1 MKITC
6 PHCHKDIDI
15 NPGELMGSIKTP
27 RKAKSSASN
36 LDGHRKG
43 WPKNKPRGPRKP
55 RQPES

>member
-27 RKAKSSASN
+27 RKTKSSASN
-36 LDGHRKG
+36 LEGHRKG
-43 WPKNKPRGPRKP
+43 WPKGKPRKP
-55 RQPES
+55 RQPAS